1 VILGDPSDKPATAG
15 IGGRATLDDLFL
27 RAAARRPDAIAIID
41 PPNREQITDRPPR
54 SLTYAQA
61 DQMISAIAGRLRRMG
76 LRSDA
81 FVGLQLANSVEFVLT
96 FLAVLRAG
104 MIAMPLPLL
113 WRRAD
118 ITAAL
123 SRAGASALIINGRV
137 GSHDQLD
144 DALQAAAETFQI
156 RFVCGFGKD
165 LPDGVISLDELF
177 DATSPEPVPFQEER
191 PYPPGPAAHLA
202 VVTWDTGADGPLPI
216 ARSHAELAAGG
227 LAVLLESRLKQ
238 EATIL
243 TTLTMS
249 SFAGLASSLLPWLLV
264 GGTLILHHPFDPET
278 FVAQQQSFAID
289 ALVLPGPLVATMTEA
304 NALMTGPR
312 LGSVIAV
319 WPAPDR
325 LLRAPVWQDSTTDLI
340 DVQAFGEIGLVA
352 ARRGPGGA
360 PGVLSFGPVAVP
372 RGTKGGV
379 LEGEVRSTAS
389 GSISMRG
396 PMVPRVAFPPGVEQT
411 TLPQLKVSAGGFVD
425 TRFACRSDQDS
436 GPMVV
441 TAPPPGTVSVGGYRF
456 IMRDLQDLVAEVDI
470 GATLVAVPDMTMGH
484 RLAGSSSDL
493 AGIRKA
499 LAGRDVNPLLISA
512 FRDFRGPEGT
522 AGDGIGA
529 G

>member
-1 VILGDPSDKPATAG
+1 VILGEPSDKPATAG

-41 PPNREQITDRPPR
+41 PPNRERFTDRPPR
-54 SLTYAQA
+54 TLTYAQA
-61 DQMISAIAGRLRRMG
+61 DRVISAIAGRLRRIG

-81 FVGLQLANSVEFVLT
+81 FVGLQLANSAEFVLT

-123 SRAGASALIINGRV
+123 SQAGASALIVSGRV
-137 GSHDQLD
+137 GAHDQFD

-156 RFVCGFGKD
+156 RFVCGFGRD

-177 DATSPEPVPFQEER
+177 ETPFLEPIPALEER

-202 VVTWDTGADGPLPI
+202 VVTWDTSAEGPLPI
-216 ARSHAELAAGG
+216 ARSHSELAAGG

-264 GGTLILHHPFDPET
+264 GGTLALHHPFDPDT
-278 FVAQQQSFAID
+278 FVKQQQSFAID
-289 ALVLPGPLVATMTEA
+289 ALVLPGPLVAPLSEA
-304 NALMTGPR
+304 GALAAGPR

-325 LLRAPVWQDSTTDLI
+325 LLRAPVWQNSTTDLV

-360 PGVLSFGPVAVP
+360 PGVVAFGPVAVP

-379 LEGEVRSTAS
+379 IVGEVRGTA
-389 GSISMRG
+389 GGTISMRG
-396 PMVPRVAFPPGVEQT
+396 PMVPRLPFPPGVEQT
-411 TLPQLKVSAGGFVD
+411 NLPQLKAAAGGFVD
-425 TRFACRSDQDS
+425 TRFACRNDQDHS
-436 GPMVV
+436 PMVA

-456 IMRDLQDLVAEVDI
+456 MMRDLQDLIAEVDAE
-470 GATLVAVPDMTMGH
+470 ATLVAVPDITMGH

-493 AGIRKA
+493 AGVRKA
-499 LAGRDVNPLLISA
+499 LAGRGVNPLLINA
-512 FRDFRGPEGT
+512 FREIHG
-522 AGDGIGA
+522 ASAQGIGGVA
-529 G
+529 

>member
-1 VILGDPSDKPATAG
+1 VILGDPSDKPASSG

-41 PPNREQITDRPPR
+41 PPNREQVTDRPPR
-54 SLTYAQA
+54 SLTYAEA
-61 DQMISAIAGRLRRMG
+61 DRVISAIAGRLRRIG

-137 GSHDQLD
+137 GTHDQLD
-144 DALQAAAETFQI
+144 DALQAAAESFQI

-165 LPDGVISLDELF
+165 LPDGVISLDDLF
-177 DATSPEPVPFQEER
+177 DARNLEPAPPQEER

-202 VVTWDTGADGPLPI
+202 VVTWDTSVDGPMPI

-249 SFAGLASSLLPWLLV
+249 SFAGLASALLPWLLV
-264 GGTLILHHPFDPET
+264 GGTLVLHHPFDPET
-278 FVAQQQSFAID
+278 FVKQQESFAID

-304 NALMTGPR
+304 NALVTGPR

-352 ARRGPGGA
+352 ARRAPGGA
-360 PGVLSFGPVAVP
+360 PGVVPFGPMTVP

-379 LEGEVRSTAS
+379 IVGEVRATAN
-389 GSISMRG
+389 GTITMRG
-396 PMVPRVAFPPGVEQT
+396 PMVPRIPFPPGVEQT
-411 TLPQLKVSAGGFVD
+411 TLPQLKAAPGGFVD
-425 TRFACRSDQDS
+425 TRFTCRSEQDS
-436 GPMVV
+436 APMVV
-441 TAPPPGTVSVGGYRF
+441 TAPPPGTVCVGGYRF
-456 IMRDLQDLVAEVDI
+456 MMRDLQDLVAEVEV
-470 GATLVAVPDMTMGH
+470 GATLVAVPDITMGH

-493 AGIRKA
+493 AGVRKA
-499 LAGRDVNPLLISA
+499 LVGRGVNPLLINA
-512 FRDFRGPEGT
+512 FHDFRGPGGI
-522 AGDGIGA
+522 AGDGIGT